1 MLYTS
6 RIIDGEEALRVG
18 LANRAMPRESVLA
31 EAQATAA
38 EIAENAPLAVR
49 AVKQALRRSESSSI
63 EDQLQFEAS
72 EQAKHFESQDAQ
84 EGIAAVRE
92 KRDPSFEGR

>member
-1 MLYTS
+1 MVPS
-6 RIIDGEEALRVG
+6 RLSAAVRAG
-18 LANRAMPRESVLA
+18 LSD
-31 EAQATAA
+31 
-38 EIAENAPLAVR
+38 APLAVR

-72 EQAKHFESQDAQ
+72 EQAKHFESKDAQ